1 MKRSLICLLAVLLL
15 LCTACSGSGAANL
28 NDEAF
33 MPLPSEKFS
42 WQSTLEDIQKLYP
55 EGELSTVGD
64 ENEPANYYMFY
75 NVEQGDFGQVLGTDI
90 KSLSFMFRPVLPY
103 NGKENQPVLLQA
115 SFTLNGGDYNSL
127 AEQLTKKY
135 GKGSEQRTTPGSSV
149 PYQYWNASKGI
160 RDLDTQCAALALALP
175 SKPFEVG
182 DSWNILTAGGGEL
195 AKDAAAWPGLNL
207 NDNNSCK
214 KLVEQIP
221 DGSDGRA
228 VALYTYQD
236 VVLEYAANC
245 MFCAP
250 LAQNLLA
257 GK

>member
-42 WQSTLEDIQKLYP
+42 WQSTLEEVQKLYP

-75 NVEQGDFGQVLGTDI
+75 NVEQGDFGQVLGADI

-103 NGKENQPVLLQA
+103 NGKENQPVLLQV
-115 SFTLNGGDYNSL
+115 SFTLNGGDSNSL
-127 AEQLTKKY
+127 AEQLNKKY
-135 GKGSEQRTTPGSSV
+135 GEGNEQRTTPGSSV

-160 RDLDTQCAALALALP
+160 RDLDMQCAALALALP

-182 DSWNILTAGGGEL
+182 DSWKILTDGGGEL
-195 AKDAAAWPGLNL
+195 AKDATAWPGLNL
-207 NDNNSCK
+207 KDNKSCK
-214 KLVEQIP
+214 TLVEQIP

-228 VALYTYQD
+228 VALYAYQD

-245 MFCAP
+245 MLCAP
-250 LAQNLLA
+250 LAQNLLVS
-257 GK
+257 K

>member
-103 NGKENQPVLLQA
+103 NGKENQPVLL
-115 SFTLNGGDYNSL
+115 
-127 AEQLTKKY
+127 
-135 GKGSEQRTTPGSSV
+135 
-149 PYQYWNASKGI
+149 
-160 RDLDTQCAALALALP
+160 
-175 SKPFEVG
+175 
-182 DSWNILTAGGGEL
+182 
-195 AKDAAAWPGLNL
+195 
-207 NDNNSCK
+207 
-214 KLVEQIP
+214 
-221 DGSDGRA
+221 
-228 VALYTYQD
+228 
-236 VVLEYAANC
+236 
-245 MFCAP
+245 
-250 LAQNLLA
+250 
-257 GK
+257 